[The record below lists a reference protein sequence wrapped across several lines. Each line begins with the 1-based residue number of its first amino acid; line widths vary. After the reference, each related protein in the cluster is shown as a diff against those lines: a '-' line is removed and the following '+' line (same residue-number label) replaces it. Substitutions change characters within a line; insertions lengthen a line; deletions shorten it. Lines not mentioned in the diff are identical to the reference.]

1 MGTHH
6 NHSHDGHHHHGLH
19 GHSHAGENNRI
30 RVSIAAAL
38 TGLFMIAE
46 VVGGVISGSLAL
58 LADAGHMLTDFA
70 ALAMAWG
77 AFTIAKKPA
86 NWKHTF
92 GYDRFSI
99 LIAFVNGLTLFLIAI
114 WIVWEAFHRIQASG
128 EILPGPMLWVAIA
141 GLLVN
146 LIVFKILTGADQ
158 ENLNIRGAVLHVLGD
173 LLGSVAAI
181 IAALIIMRTG
191 WLPIDPL
198 LSALVAV
205 LILRSAWFLIKD
217 SAHILLEGAP
227 AHIDRRA
234 IREDLPAHVEHLLR
248 VEHIHAWSIT
258 PERPMVT
265 MEAIIANQASL
276 ETVNRDIKLRLK
288 SEFGIDH
295 VTVDVMRESTSV
307 KAAHAHEHYEAH
319 KHGHKHNE
327 DEDDYGHI

>member
-1 MGTHH
+1 MGA
-6 NHSHDGHHHHGLH
+6 HHHHGHSHGHSHHGH
-19 GHSHAGENNRI
+19 GHSHAGESNRT
-30 RVSIAAAL
+30 RVGIAAAL

-77 AFTIAKKPA
+77 AFTIAKRPA

-99 LIAFVNGLTLFLIAI
+99 LIAFVNGLMLFLIAM
-114 WIVWEAFHRIQASG
+114 WIVWEAFHRIQTPG
-128 EILPGPMLWVAIA
+128 EILAGPMFWVAIG
-141 GLLVN
+141 GLVVN
-146 LIVFKILTGADQ
+146 LIVFKVLKGADQ

-181 IAALIIMRTG
+181 IAALVIMKTG

-198 LSALVAV
+198 LSVLVAI

-227 AHIDRRA
+227 SHIDRRA
-234 IREDLPAHVEHLLR
+234 IREDLPNHIENLIR
-248 VEHIHAWSIT
+248 VDHIHAWSIT
-258 PERPMVT
+258 PERPMLT
-265 MEAIIANQASL
+265 MEAIVSDNASL
-276 ETVNRDIKLRLK
+276 ETVSRSIKSHLK
-288 SEFGIDH
+288 AKFGIDH
-295 VTVDVMRESTSV
+295 ATVDVIRESSE
-307 KAAHAHEHYEAH
+307 K
-319 KHGHKHNE
+319 E
-327 DEDDYGHI
+327 D